1 MTPVEPGC
9 YDGHR
14 RVLFAKDQA
23 ETYLPLPASIDPEGA
38 VLTEWE
44 PTAEELQR
52 LLCGGRI
59 RVWVHTF
66 DRHIGE
72 PGHPLQ
78 PISLEALEPECGMR
92 ES

>member
-1 MTPVEPGC
+1 MTPVEPPL
-9 YDGHR
+9 YAGHR
-14 RVLFAKDQA
+14 PKVFGQDQP
-23 ETYLPLPASIDPEGA
+23 EYIPLPVSIDPEGA
-38 VLTEWE
+38 VLSEWA
-44 PTAEELQR
+44 PTAEELHR

-66 DRHIGE
+66 DRDIGE

-78 PISLEALEPECGMR
+78 PISLEVLEPDCGMR